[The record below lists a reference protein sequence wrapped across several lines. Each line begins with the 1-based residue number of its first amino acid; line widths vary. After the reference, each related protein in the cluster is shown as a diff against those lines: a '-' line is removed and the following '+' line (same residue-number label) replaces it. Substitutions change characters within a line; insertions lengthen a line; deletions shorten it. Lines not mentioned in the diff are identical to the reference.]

1 ELVID
6 VRLAGARITVGG
18 RREPELG
25 PSHDPTALEESDV
38 AARVLHTPCGP
49 RVEVFQLDAEH
60 GGLKRVQAEIPAD
73 ELVIVLRLAPVHAQH
88 ANSFSQVLATCQ
100 HHACVA
106 QRSEVLAREER
117 QAPKIAQCASSTAV
131 TILGSDRLSGV
142 LDDGDAMLRS
152 DLEDR

>member
-1 ELVID
+1 
-6 VRLAGARITVGG
+6 
-18 RREPELG
+18 
-25 PSHDPTALEESDV
+25 
-38 AARVLHTPCGP
+38 
-49 RVEVFQLDAEH
+49 
-60 GGLKRVQAEIPAD
+60 QAEIPAD

-88 ANSFSQVLATCQ
+88 ANSFGEVLATCQ
-100 HHACVA
+100 HHARVA

-152 DLEDR
+152 DLEDRSHLCALPEEVDGDDRARPRSDRPLDSAGIYVVGHWMD